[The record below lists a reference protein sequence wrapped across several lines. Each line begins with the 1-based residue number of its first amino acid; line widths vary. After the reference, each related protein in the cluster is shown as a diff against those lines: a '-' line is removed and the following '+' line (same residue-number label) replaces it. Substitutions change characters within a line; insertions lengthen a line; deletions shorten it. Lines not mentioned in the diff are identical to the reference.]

1 MGTLWPVADSEPRHR
16 SDREQLFEAV
26 YRVLAGLAARQ
37 PVLLILED
45 VHWIDASSRDLLSF
59 VVHNA
64 RRDRLVVVATYRP
77 DELHRGHPLRPF
89 VAELERSGRAERLEL
104 GGLDRVDVTEL
115 IRSITGRQLPGGTID
130 SIFARS
136 EGNPFFVEEL
146 LAGRVQDC
154 RARFGKRCFCPLP
167 GCQPRRRR
175 SSARP
180 PRSAGRSFTGCWRA
194 WREVPSAICS
204 RPCERRTGCR
214 LSGEAARAGELAGC
228 ARGPGAGL
236 VPVTSSGCRSRS

>member
-1 MGTLWPVADSEPRHR
+1 MLAGLEPALRAAMGTLWPVADSEPRHR

-26 YRVLAGLAARQ
+26 YRVLAGLAAKQ

-136 EGNPFFVEEL
+136 EGNLFFVEEL
-146 LAGRVQDC
+146 LAGR
-154 RARFGKRCFCPLP
+154 
-167 GCQPRRRR
+167 
-175 SSARP
+175 
-180 PRSAGRSFTGCWRA
+180 
-194 WREVPSAICS
+194 
-204 RPCERRTGCR
+204 
-214 LSGEAARAGELAGC
+214 
-228 ARGPGAGL
+228 GAGL
-236 VPVTSSGCRSRS
+236 PSSLREELLLPVAGLSAPTQAVLSAAAAIGRSVDHRLLASVAGGSERDLLASLREAYWMSLVR